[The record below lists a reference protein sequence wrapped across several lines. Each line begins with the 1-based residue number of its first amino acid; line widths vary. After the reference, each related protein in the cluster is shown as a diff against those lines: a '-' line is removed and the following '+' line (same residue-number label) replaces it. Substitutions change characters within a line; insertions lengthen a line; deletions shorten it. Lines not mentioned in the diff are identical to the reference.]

1 MKCILLTAMNGIS
14 YFFLNLLE
22 KAYYDDNDNDKLYNL

>member
-1 MKCILLTAMNGIS
+1 MYFAHRDEWHKLF
-14 YFFLNLLE
+14 FFLNLLE

>member
-1 MKCILLTAMNGIS
+1 MYFAHRDEWHKL
-14 YFFLNLLE
+14 FFLNLLE